1 MGLTGCLGGETESME
16 DVLKMPC
23 TALGRARQPDMIIIQ
38 PLIISSELGGYQDRD
53 NLQQCDPEE

>member
-23 TALGRARQPDMIIIQ
+23 TALGRARHLDMIITIYA
-38 PLIISSELGGYQDRD
+38 SDY
-53 NLQQCDPEE
+53 LQ